1 VWKNPV
7 KSTPSIVQIDFG
19 AYGQDLPGDGEQ
31 YCAPTSAVMGLY
43 WLSANGFTQVA
54 PATYGGQAD
63 PAAINLELVMAGLAQ
78 TSSVG
83 GTQDLIDAVSTYL
96 SACGIAPDQYTLTT
110 PNIPTVPL
118 DIDWLA
124 TQLAPNVAQD
134 PDTIALVAFWVGWFS
149 RPNKTSTVFT
159 NNGGHTLAPLTAD
172 PAKKKLTL
180 NNAYPST
187 FENVPNLPDKNPQ
200 TVTISSVPSGWTLP
214 GLGPSQDYSEVVS
227 ETMGTDLDFA
237 ILWGAAAW
245 TISLSALPSSSG
257 YQLSPWVIE
266 QAQLIN
272 TNDGVLTVLAPL
284 AGAGGFDKEGEGTLL
299 LTNLNKLTGAN
310 TVNGGTLASA
320 LPSGLPFGS
329 GAMSLA
335 GGSTLLLFAES
346 AVEAAI
352 ASDAGAAFTIGDGGG
367 TLQLLGDV
375 SYLVTIGGNKDGTTP
390 NIARATAGNLV
401 IAASGGVAGLGD
413 AQQIVVAGTGDNT
426 PGITNGIVA
435 PYILGQDNDEAGSG
449 AFLTYDNVAG
459 FKAAATVSSADIGI
473 NQVSSDAVYRVVG
486 DQAIDPGGMPQVA
499 ALEVDGSTVN
509 GFDGGLLVGSQAGGD
524 IAGVILNGA
533 DLLIG
538 FLLFGDAES
547 VIYASDANA
556 AIAAVIAGTA
566 GLTVCGP
573 GTLALTAD
581 SSTSLAGQ
589 VNVNSG
595 TLVAAG
601 AEGSCTGSGEVVVN
615 SAAVLEVTGIVGG
628 PVSVDQSG
636 TLFLNGGT
644 VQGGVTV
651 APVGAT
657 TADPGGILQGG
668 GTISSA
674 VSISG
679 VIKSGPQPGIIEFT
693 DTVSVS
699 GDACFFWRLQSL
711 VDNNTSKPGVGWNAL
726 QFDSAESFV
735 GIESQGMTYFLDFSA
750 LAGDPDGGDPFWH
763 SSHSWSL
770 MIYAGQNGT
779 AWWDPANFFYKAGS
793 FSLAWDGWTV
803 VLTWG
808 PASEPQSLAQR
819 RTAQIEARKQ
829 PQPGHGGA

>member
-1 VWKNPV
+1 
-7 KSTPSIVQIDFG
+7 
-19 AYGQDLPGDGEQ
+19 
-31 YCAPTSAVMGLY
+31 M
-43 WLSANGFTQVA
+43 
-54 PATYGGQAD
+54 
-63 PAAINLELVMAGLAQ
+63 
-78 TSSVG
+78 
-83 GTQDLIDAVSTYL
+83 
-96 SACGIAPDQYTLTT
+96 
-110 PNIPTVPL
+110 
-118 DIDWLA
+118 
-124 TQLAPNVAQD
+124 
-134 PDTIALVAFWVGWFS
+134 
-149 RPNKTSTVFT
+149 
-159 NNGGHTLAPLTAD
+159 
-172 PAKKKLTL
+172 
-180 NNAYPST
+180 
-187 FENVPNLPDKNPQ
+187 
-200 TVTISSVPSGWTLP
+200 
-214 GLGPSQDYSEVVS
+214 
-227 ETMGTDLDFA
+227 
-237 ILWGAAAW
+237 
-245 TISLSALPSSSG
+245 
-257 YQLSPWVIE
+257 
-266 QAQLIN
+266 
-272 TNDGVLTVLAPL
+272 
-284 AGAGGFDKEGEGTLL
+284 
-299 LTNLNKLTGAN
+299 
-310 TVNGGTLASA
+310 NGGTLAST

-329 GAMSLA
+329 GPMSLA
-335 GGSTLLLFAES
+335 GGSTLLLSAES

-390 NIARATAGNLV
+390 NIVRATAGNLV

-435 PYILGQDNDEAGSG
+435 PYILAQDNDEAGSG

-486 DQAIDPGGMPQVA
+486 DQAIDTGGTPQVA
-499 ALEVDGSTVN
+499 ALEVDGSTID
-509 GFDGGLLVGSQAGGD
+509 GFDGGLLVGSQAGSD

-538 FLLFGDAES
+538 FLMFGDAEG

-573 GTLALTAD
+573 GMLALTAD

-615 SAAVLEVTGIVGG
+615 SAAMLEVTGIVGG

-651 APVGAT
+651 APVGTT

-668 GTISSA
+668 GTIGGA

-679 VIKSGPQPGIIEFT
+679 VIKSGPQAGLIEFT
-693 DTVSVS
+693 DVVSIS

-726 QFDSAESFV
+726 QFNSAESFV
-735 GIESQGMTYFLDFSA
+735 GMKSQGMTYFLDFSA

-763 SSHSWSL
+763 SAHSWSL
-770 MIYAGQNGT
+770 LIYAGQNGT

-829 PQPGHGGA
+829 PQPGHGGT